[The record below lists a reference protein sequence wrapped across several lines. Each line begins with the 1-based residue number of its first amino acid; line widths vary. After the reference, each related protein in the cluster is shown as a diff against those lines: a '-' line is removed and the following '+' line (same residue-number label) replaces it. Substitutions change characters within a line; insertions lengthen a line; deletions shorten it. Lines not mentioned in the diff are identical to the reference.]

1 MGSAD
6 VPPDGDRTDDNAIQ
20 NAFREYAAAHKNA
33 DPRALAQQ
41 FLASLS
47 QAQLQSMIGDQA
59 RAIRRASEAFRK
71 RAGEHSEQLSGE
83 N

>member
-1 MGSAD
+1 MSSGD
-6 VPPDGDRTDDNAIQ
+6 VPRDGERTDDNAIQ
-20 NAFREYAAAHKNA
+20 SAFREYAAAHKNA
-33 DPRALAQQ
+33 DPQALAQQ

-47 QAQLQSMIGDQA
+47 PEQLQAMIGDQA